1 MELFDIQ
8 NTTIVTKAKTK
19 KLKRKN
25 SYSNELQIDVET
37 LRLIEEL
44 NEQVDRVEIEA
55 KKAAMNYIVRK

>member
-25 SYSNELQIDVET
+25 SYSNELQIDVEH
-37 LRLIEEL
+37 L
-44 NEQVDRVEIEA
+44 DW
-55 KKAAMNYIVRK
+55 